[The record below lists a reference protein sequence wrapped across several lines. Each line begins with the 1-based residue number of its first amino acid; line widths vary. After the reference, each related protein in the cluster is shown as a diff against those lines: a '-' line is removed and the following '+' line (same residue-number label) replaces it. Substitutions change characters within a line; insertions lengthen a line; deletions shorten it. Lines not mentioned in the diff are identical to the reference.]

1 MRDALKNKT
10 DIKGETDA
18 IKPSKWCKKK
28 SSLCKYHTSFVSVWE
43 LSDQGNCWLSTH
55 LSTWLNFPNYWLSTV
70 MKSSVY
76 DPLLSPQAC
85 TAVSRWIL
93 SILSLSGLTGNT
105 VTPST
110 DAAVPSCSTRGGRGV
125 SRPALL
131 VRGALLMASYLLA
144 LLVPRFSLLMG
155 LTGSVTGAAMTLILP
170 CLFHLRLQWG
180 RLAAR
185 DRLIDACILSLGVIC
200 SVSGV
205 ICSVKRLVE
214 GL

>member
-1 MRDALKNKT
+1 MYSCNNSAVNLSADAVV
-10 DIKGETDA
+10 
-18 IKPSKWCKKK
+18 SK
-28 SSLCKYHTSFVSVWE
+28 H
-43 LSDQGNCWLSTH
+43 
-55 LSTWLNFPNYWLSTV
+55 
-70 MKSSVY
+70 
-76 DPLLSPQAC
+76 
-85 TAVSRWIL
+85 
-93 SILSLSGLTGNT
+93 
-105 VTPST
+105 
-110 DAAVPSCSTRGGRGV
+110 GGRGV

-131 VRGALLMASYLLA
+131 TRGALLMTSYLLA

-180 RLAAR
+180 RLTVR
-185 DRLIDACILSLGVIC
+185 GRLIDVCILSLGVIC